1 MTESFGKYL
10 AQQRELRA
18 MPREEVAKATR
29 IALPHLVALEEDRL
43 EDLPG
48 EAFAV
53 GFIRSYADCIGLN
66 VDDTVLRFQEQH
78 PSALPVSENRRE
90 KRWRSPRWA
99 PLAAQAVLLAIG
111 FVIGWLLARH

>member
-10 AQQRELRA
+10 SQQRELRA
-18 MPREEVAKATR
+18 LPREEVAKATR

-48 EAFAV
+48 DAFAI
-53 GFIRSYADCIGLN
+53 GFIRSYAEFVGLN

-78 PSALPVSENRRE
+78 PIAPAPAP
-90 KRWRSPRWA
+90 KPRLGHLHRLA
-99 PLAAQAVLLAIG
+99 PLGVLAAIG
-111 FVIGWLLARH
+111 AAIGWLLARR

>member
-43 EDLPG
+43 EL
-48 EAFAV
+48 
-53 GFIRSYADCIGLN
+53 
-66 VDDTVLRFQEQH
+66 
-78 PSALPVSENRRE
+78 
-90 KRWRSPRWA
+90 
-99 PLAAQAVLLAIG
+99 
-111 FVIGWLLARH
+111 